1 MKVLLQRIPVFIFIF
16 LLIAVMTGCASIVS
30 KTNYQL
36 HINSD
41 PKGADIR
48 VTDRRGREVFT
59 GKTPKTIT
67 VKSGA
72 GYFTPAKYE
81 VRLKMAGYGE
91 KVIHVTFT
99 INGWY
104 FGNIFLGGALGM
116 LVVDPATGAM
126 WKIKDPVVDE
136 SLTPLPA
143 TGGTLKIISISEAD
157 EKLKNKLAILPS

>member
-1 MKVLLQRIPVFIFIF
+1 MKVLLQRIPALIFLF
-16 LLIAVMTGCASIVS
+16 LLIALMTGCASIVS
-30 KTNYQL
+30 KINY
-36 HINSD
+36 NSD

-67 VKSGA
+67 VRSGA

-91 KVIHVTFT
+91 KVIPVTFT

-116 LVVDPATGAM
+116 LIVDPATGAM

-136 SLTPLPA
+136 SLTLLPA
-143 TGGTLKIISISEAD
+143 TGGTLNIISISEAD

>member
-1 MKVLLQRIPVFIFIF
+1 MKILLQRTPTIIFIFI
-16 LLIAVMTGCASIVS
+16 LTAIMTGCASIVS
-30 KTNYQL
+30 KTNYPL
-36 HINSD
+36 LINSD

-81 VRLKMAGYGE
+81 VRLKMAGYEE
-91 KVIHVTFT
+91 KIIPVTFT

-116 LVVDPATGAM
+116 LVIDPATGAM

-157 EKLKNKLAILPS
+157 ETLKKNLVVIPS